1 MGQSRAFSAPGK
13 ALLVGGYLVLEPQY
27 KSYVVA
33 LSARMHAVVS
43 TADLLEQDKT
53 FITVSSSQFNND
65 HWSYV
70 LERKNGSQPIEKEGK
85 KNPFIEMVL
94 VNVFSYFEP
103 SLPLEIHIE
112 IFSDAGY
119 HSQSGSV
126 MKKNS
131 FKAFAYHAHSITEVP
146 KTGLGSS
153 AGLVTVLTTAL
164 ASVFKPS
171 LDVNCDEDLKMIH
184 NLSQVAHCQAQGKVG
199 SGFDVAA
206 ATFGSII
213 YQRFAPELISNL
225 PDQISYCDKIYQI
238 KLRFLVDN
246 TDWRI
251 TSDRVRLPDKFRLI
265 MGDVNSGSETT
276 KLVARVKSWYKS
288 HLPHSLHVY
297 EDINA
302 SNAKFIEGLSV
313 LNKLSATAPAY
324 YNEILDSLNEG
335 KQTEVDKFPELAN
348 IRNAVNQIR
357 KDFRLITRESQAD
370 IEPPV
375 QTALLDE
382 CMKLKGV
389 LTGVIPGAGG
399 YDAIC
404 LITTDEADLLSQT
417 ENKEEFDVVNWLD
430 LKQADVGV
438 VEENPL
444 HYKNIQN

>member
-1 MGQSRAFSAPGK
+1 MGQKRAFSAPGK

-43 TADLLEQDKT
+43 TADPLEQAKT
-53 FITVSSSQFNND
+53 FITISSSQFNND
-65 HWSYV
+65 HWSYI

-85 KNPFIEMVL
+85 RNPFIEMVL

-103 SLPLEIHIE
+103 SSPLDIHIE

-119 HSQSGSV
+119 HSQSGSI
-126 MKKNS
+126 MKKNA
-131 FKAFAYHAHSITEVP
+131 FKSFAYHAHSITEVP

-164 ASVFKPS
+164 VSVFKPS
-171 LDVNCDEDLKMIH
+171 LDVSRNEDLKMIH

-225 PDQISYCDKIYQI
+225 PDQISGCDKTYQL
-238 KLRFLVDN
+238 KLKTLVDN
-246 TDWRI
+246 TDWKI
-251 TSDRVRLPDKFRLI
+251 TSDRVRLPNRFRLI

-276 KLVARVKSWYKS
+276 KLVASVKSWYRS
-288 HLPHSLHVY
+288 HFPHSLRVY
-297 EDINA
+297 EEIDA
-302 SNAKFIEGLSV
+302 SNAEFIEGLSV
-313 LNKLSATAPAY
+313 LNKLSATAPEY
-324 YNEILDSLNEG
+324 YNEMLDSLNQG
-335 KQTEVDKFPELAN
+335 KKTEIGKFPELAK
-348 IRNAVNQIR
+348 IRNAVDQIR
-357 KDFRLITRESQAD
+357 KNYRLITRESQAD

-382 CMKLKGV
+382 CVKLKGV

-399 YDAIC
+399 YDAIS
-404 LITTDEADLLSQT
+404 LITTDEANLPCQT
-417 ENKEEFDVVNWLD
+417 ENKEMFDVVTWLD

-438 VEENPL
+438 VEESPL
-444 HYKNIQN
+444 HYKNIN

>member
-1 MGQSRAFSAPGK
+1 MGQTRAFSAPGK

-43 TADLLEQDKT
+43 TANPLEQDKT
-53 FITVSSSQFNND
+53 FITISSSQFNND
-65 HWSYV
+65 HWSYM
-70 LERKNGSQPIEKEGK
+70 LQRKNGSEPIEKEGK

-103 SLPLEIHIE
+103 SSPLNIHIE

-126 MKKNS
+126 IKKNS

-164 ASVFKPS
+164 VSVFKPS
-171 LDVNCDEDLKMIH
+171 LDVNRNEDLKMIH

-225 PDQISYCDKIYQI
+225 PDQTSSCDKTYQL
-238 KLRFLVDN
+238 KLRTLVDN
-246 TDWRI
+246 ADWKI
-251 TSDRVRLPDKFRLI
+251 TSDRVRLPNRFRLI

-288 HLPHSLHVY
+288 HFPHSLHVY
-297 EDINA
+297 EEINA
-302 SNAKFIEGLSV
+302 SNAEFIEGLSV
-313 LNKLSATAPAY
+313 LNKLSATAPEY
-324 YNEILDSLNEG
+324 YSEMLDSINQG
-335 KQTEVDKFPELAN
+335 KQIKIDKFPELAK
-348 IRNAVNQIR
+348 IRNAVDQIR
-357 KDFRLITRESQAD
+357 KNYRLITRESQAD

-382 CMKLKGV
+382 CVKLKGV

-399 YDAIC
+399 YDAIS
-404 LITTDEADLLSQT
+404 LITTDEANLPSQT
-417 ENKEEFDVVNWLD
+417 ENKEVFDAVTWLD

-444 HYKNIQN
+444 HYKNIN